1 MTTAKKKISSAKKVI
16 IGMIL
21 GAIAGMILNRF
32 ADVPF
37 VDKYIVDILFAI
49 GGGIFTNLIK
59 MMVVP
64 LVFFS
69 LITGTSETGDI
80 TKLGR
85 IGVKIMVIYLASTA
99 IALII
104 ALTTGLLLRPGVDL
118 DLSQFSEMIANYTPK
133 EPAPLSETLLGI
145 ISTNPFKSLA
155 DGNMLQV
162 LFVAILI
169 GITITLLGKKADH
182 ARQLF
187 AELNDITVRMVG
199 IVMKYAPYGVFFITA
214 KTFTTLGFSAFK
226 PLGMYIL
233 TTIVALVI
241 HVVLC
246 YGSLLVFAVRGNPLH
261 FIRNFSRAIT
271 MAFSTA
277 SSNATLPVALEDIK
291 RCGVD
296 PKVSSFT
303 LPLGATVN
311 MDGSAIT
318 QAVATVFIAQ
328 AFGMELTFGTLATIV
343 LIATLSTVG
352 NVGVPSA
359 SMVTLAMVFT
369 QVGLP
374 AEAIGIIVGV
384 DYVLSMIRTTL
395 NVSGDAICTMVVA
408 KSEGM
413 FNKEVFDS
421 GIAPQEIPADTTTD
435 AE

>member
-1 MTTAKKKISSAKKVI
+1 
-16 IGMIL
+16 
-21 GAIAGMILNRF
+21 
-32 ADVPF
+32 
-37 VDKYIVDILFAI
+37 
-49 GGGIFTNLIK
+49 
-59 MMVVP
+59 
-64 LVFFS
+64 
-69 LITGTSETGDI
+69 
-80 TKLGR
+80 
-85 IGVKIMVIYLASTA
+85 
-99 IALII
+99 
-104 ALTTGLLLRPGVDL
+104 
-118 DLSQFSEMIANYTPK
+118 MIANYTPK
-133 EPAPLSETLLGI
+133 ESVPLSETLLGI
-145 ISTNPFKSLA
+145 ISTNPFESLA
-155 DGNMLQV
+155 KGNMLQV
-162 LFVAILI
+162 LFVAILV
-169 GITITLLGKKADH
+169 GITITLLGDKARH
-182 ARQLF
+182 VRQVF

-199 IVMKYAPYGVFFITA
+199 IVMKYAPCGVFFITA

-233 TTIVALVI
+233 TTIVALII

-246 YGSLLVFAVRGNPLH
+246 YGSLLVFAARCNPLH

-296 PKVSSFT
+296 PRVSSFT

-328 AFGMELTFGTLATIV
+328 AFGMELTLGTLATIV

-374 AEAIGIIVGV
+374 AEAIGIIIGV
-384 DYVLSMIRTTL
+384 DYILSMIRTTL

-413 FNKEVFDS
+413 FDKAVFDS
-421 GIAPQEIPADTTTD
+421 GIAPQETAVAQASD